1 MRFVAPISEAVAVC
15 DIPDITVNREFDEY
29 LSLFLLAGLVLLYY
43 QHCIRFLIT
52 HIDMVYILALIAD
65 IYHIVT
71 PIQVFG
77 IIELPPDMPGFP
89 AFFSSEALK
98 SSCHPRSVYP
108 FGKTNLFPLGFGIF
122 SFSIFFN
129 RGIILLSVLRH

>member
-1 MRFVAPISEAVAVC
+1 
-15 DIPDITVNREFDEY
+15 
-29 LSLFLLAGLVLLYY
+29 
-43 QHCIRFLIT
+43 
-52 HIDMVYILALIAD
+52 MVYILALIAD

-89 AFFSSEALK
+89 TFFFSSEALK

-122 SFSIFFN
+122 F
-129 RGIILLSVLRH
+129 ILNFL

>member
-29 LSLFLLAGLVLLYY
+29 CPSSSLRVLSCFTISIAFD
-43 QHCIRFLIT
+43 FLIT

-89 AFFSSEALK
+89 TFF
-98 SSCHPRSVYP
+98 
-108 FGKTNLFPLGFGIF
+108 
-122 SFSIFFN
+122 
-129 RGIILLSVLRH
+129 